1 MTKKKQYKTII
12 APLEFYRLDTLTSE
26 AIVSRGH
33 RLIGLM
39 LRGSEISQHREI
51 FSYSIPATIGHS
63 ARGGMVKFNKIF
75 TQRATINGPNIP
87 VFKSHDQ
94 LDELK
99 AFLRGKAFKG
109 FNFFV
114 RELYTQNRETKN
126 MITWTRQNLSNGNRK
141 MGLVIYEIDGVMFQD
156 LTYRKIV
163 SAADDMVED
172 ACKFETLRADR
183 LSSSCNK

>member
-1 MTKKKQYKTII
+1 MKQYKTII
-12 APLEFYRLDTLTSE
+12 APLEFNRLDTLTAE
-26 AIVSRGH
+26 AILSRGH
-33 RLIGLM
+33 RIIGLM

-63 ARGGMVKFNKIF
+63 ARRSIVKFNKIF

-87 VFKSHDQ
+87 VLKSHDQ

-99 AFLRGKAFKG
+99 AFLKGKSFKG

-114 RELYTQNRETKN
+114 RELYTQNRETKDWV
-126 MITWTRQNLSNGNRK
+126 TWTRQNLSNGNRK
-141 MGLVIYEIDGVMFQD
+141 MGLVIYEVNSIIFQK
-156 LTYRKIV
+156 LTYKKIV
-163 SAADDMVED
+163 AAADDMVED
-172 ACKFETLRADR
+172 ACKFETLKADR